1 MPKSAQSAQKC
12 PSSKLQ
18 LSPIDHIIATMF
30 CVQSRHESQVCFL
43 ISGDFNKVSTQD
55 VLESNG
61 ALHQICSVATRNSA
75 TLELIITD
83 MATLFHP
90 PTTQEPFK
98 EDKSSKGKPSDHN
111 VIIVA
116 PKSNTQFKIK
126 RHNTK
131 IHVRPQPRSKVIE
144 YMREIGLH
152 SWPEVFETE
161 DPHYKAQKFH
171 TTLVSNL
178 EKHLKTK
185 IVNITS
191 VDKPW
196 FNPSLKLK
204 YNEMQKEYFK
214 HGKSARWDKLRC
226 SFRAHKKRASKEF
239 YSNFVN
245 KMKLTQPS

>member
-1 MPKSAQSAQKC
+1 
-12 PSSKLQ
+12 
-18 LSPIDHIIATMF
+18 
-30 CVQSRHESQVCFL
+30 
-43 ISGDFNKVSTQD
+43 
-55 VLESNG
+55 
-61 ALHQICSVATRNSA
+61 
-75 TLELIITD
+75 
-83 MATLFHP
+83 
-90 PTTQEPFK
+90 
-98 EDKSSKGKPSDHN
+98 
-111 VIIVA
+111 
-116 PKSNTQFKIK
+116 
-126 RHNTK
+126 
-131 IHVRPQPRSKVIE
+131 
-144 YMREIGLH
+144 MREIGLH